1 MDKKVT
7 LWNLDAAS
15 KSARHSIAVADEV
28 ESITL
33 CGVKLL
39 VASGTR
45 VSIFDVRN
53 MGEQVET
60 VESSLNCRIT
70 CITSFPD
77 CQGIFQY
84 FVTASIMLRV
94 LFAKYEN
101 PSLKIG
107 NRKPKL
113 MKGLERV
120 FKYFEMTGITLSV
133 NHESSCSCSDV
144 VFNIRPQ
151 GLF

>member
-1 MDKKVT
+1 MLVTAGLDKKVT

-15 KSARHSIAVADEV
+15 QSARHSIAVANEV

-53 MGEQVET
+53 MEEQVDT

-77 CQGIFQY
+77 CQGTFQY
-84 FVTASIMLRV
+84 FVIVCIYYA
-94 LFAKYEN
+94 
-101 PSLKIG
+101 
-107 NRKPKL
+107 
-113 MKGLERV
+113 
-120 FKYFEMTGITLSV
+120 
-133 NHESSCSCSDV
+133 
-144 VFNIRPQ
+144 
-151 GLF
+151 

>member
-15 KSARHSIAVADEV
+15 KSARHSIAVAEEV
-28 ESITL
+28 ECITL

-94 LFAKYEN
+94 LFANYEN

-107 NRKPKL
+107 NRK
-113 MKGLERV
+113 
-120 FKYFEMTGITLSV
+120 
-133 NHESSCSCSDV
+133 
-144 VFNIRPQ
+144 
-151 GLF
+151 